1 MFINALRMAKST
13 AKLLLRNKAFLVI
26 GIIVPLIATA
36 CMNLWNT
43 MEKPELKDNV
53 YELSSMDSQIAYQ
66 VNFNRFP
73 IKVYDK
79 ANNEESKKICDN
91 LDVTGM
97 FQVFKV
103 NVSSESD
110 EAIME
115 NAEYTAMN
123 DKVGAII
130 ILEKN
135 FADSA
140 IYSVGDDERFDLLVD
155 AFDLV
160 LKDHDAVS
168 GEPVTTLITVTSDDN
183 VNYYEVRTV
192 GYCLAIASIA
202 FVFGGVLVLG
212 TILQEKNDHVYS
224 RILLTK
230 ANKASY
236 LLSKIILVVGISI
249 FQAIVLLLGFVL
261 FVRADVGIT
270 VYQFFFIVLLEGLV
284 FNLLSVCT
292 GLFCKSMAGS
302 AFLSFVIW
310 SMSALLSGSYFDISG
325 ASEMYK
331 RIALLMPQRWA
342 FFTIS
347 RFQNEN
353 GGGYSL
359 LLCATL
365 AYLVIIFVIGVLG
378 LKLNEEE

>member
-13 AKLLLRNKAFLVI
+13 TKLLLRNKAFWVI

-36 CMNLWNT
+36 CMNLWNN
-43 MEKPELKDNV
+43 MEKPEFKDNV

-73 IKVYDK
+73 VKIYDK
-79 ANNEESKKICDN
+79 VNNEESKNICDN
-91 LDVTGM
+91 LDATGM
-97 FQVFKV
+97 IQVFKV
-103 NVSSESD
+103 DVSGESD

-130 ILEKN
+130 VLEN
-135 FADSA
+135 DFSEST

-155 AFDLV
+155 TFDLV
-160 LKDHDAVS
+160 LKNHDAVS
-168 GEPVTTLITVTSDDN
+168 NEPVATYVTVNSDDD
-183 VNYYEVRTV
+183 VNYYEVRNV
-192 GYCLAIASIA
+192 GFCLAIATIA

-212 TILQEKNDHVYS
+212 TILQEKQDHVYS
-224 RILLTK
+224 RILLTN

-236 LLSKIILVVGISI
+236 LLSKIILVIGISL
-249 FQAIVLLLGFVL
+249 FQSLVLLLGFVV

-270 VYQFFFIVLLEGLV
+270 VYEFFYIVLLEGLI

-347 RFQNEN
+347 RFQNGN
-353 GGGYSL
+353 NSGFSL

>member
-26 GIIVPLIATA
+26 GIVLPLIATA
-36 CMNLWNT
+36 CMNLWNN

-79 ANNEESKKICDN
+79 ANNEESINICNN
-91 LDVTGM
+91 LDATGM
-97 FQVFKV
+97 FQVFRV
-103 NVSSESD
+103 DVSSESD
-110 EAIME
+110 AAIME

-123 DKVGAII
+123 DKVSAII
-130 ILEKN
+130 VLESD
-135 FADSA
+135 FVDST
-140 IYSVGDDERFDLLVD
+140 IYSVGEDERFNLLVD
-155 AFDLV
+155 TFDLV
-160 LKDHDAVS
+160 LKNHDAVS
-168 GEPVTTLITVTSDDN
+168 SEQVATYISATSDDD
-183 VNYYEVRTV
+183 VNYNEVRTV
-192 GYCLAIASIA
+192 GFCLAIATVA

-212 TILQEKNDHVYS
+212 TILQEKQDHVYS

-236 LLSKIILVVGISI
+236 LLSKIILVAGISL
-249 FQAIVLLLGFVL
+249 FQALVLLFGFVVL
-261 FVRADVGIT
+261 VRADVGIT
-270 VYQFFFIVLLEGLV
+270 VTQFFYIVLLEGLI

-292 GLFCKSMAGS
+292 GLFCKSLAGS

-347 RFQNEN
+347 RFQNGN
-353 GGGYSL
+353 SSGYSL

-365 AYLVIIFVIGVLG
+365 AYLVIIFAIGVLG